1 MIKDIS
7 KIREELKGYEEV
19 DLPYEFYKGC
29 HIKYITLK
37 GDDESF
43 YTGGKFKYF
52 GDNCIFLENKCRSW
66 SVPTIKKNK
75 DGSIN
80 YNSRFFIKEKQEEIC
95 DKKIEDLNNTINFQ
109 QSIIEKMSER
119 LKELEITQ
127 LSLIN
132 EKREYEDLLQQ
143 NRYNYKEKCIEN
155 EEQKKIIKKYE
166 KAIQKLSNSHGM
178 FH

>member
-19 DLPYEFYKGC
+19 DPEEFKKGC

-37 GDDESF
+37 DDDESF
-43 YTGGKFKYF
+43 YTGGKFQYF
-52 GDNCIFLENKCRSW
+52 GNDCIFLEHKCRTW
-66 SVPTIKKNK
+66 SVPIVIKNK
-75 DGSIN
+75 DGSIS
-80 YNSRFFIKEKQEEIC
+80 YNSRFYIKAEQEEIC
-95 DKKIEDLNNTINFQ
+95 DKKVEDLNNTVQFQ
-109 QSIIEKMSER
+109 QSIIEKISQR

-166 KAIQKLSNSHGM
+166 KAIQKLSNSHSM

>member
-19 DLPYEFYKGC
+19 ELPYEFDKGC

-52 GDNCIFLENKCRSW
+52 GNDKIFLENKCKTW
-66 SVPTIKKNK
+66 SVPIVKKNK
-75 DGSIN
+75 DGTIY
-80 YNSRFFIKEKQEEIC
+80 YNSRFFIKEKDEEIC

-119 LKELEITQ
+119 LKELEITKV
-127 LSLIN
+127 SLIN

-166 KAIQKLSNSHGM
+166 KAIQKLSNSHSM
-178 FH
+178 FQ

>member
-19 DLPYEFYKGC
+19 ELPYEFDKGC

-43 YTGGKFKYF
+43 YTGGRFKYF
-52 GDNCIFLENKCRSW
+52 GNDCIFLEYKCKTW
-66 SVPTIKKNK
+66 SVPIVKKNK
-75 DGSIN
+75 DGTIY
-80 YNSRFFIKEKQEEIC
+80 YNSRFFIKEINEEKC
-95 DKKIEDLNNTINFQ
+95 DKKIEDLNNTITFQ

-119 LKELEITQ
+119 LKELEITKV
-127 LSLIN
+127 SLIN
-132 EKREYEDLLQQ
+132 EKRENEALLQQ

-155 EEQKKIIKKYE
+155 DEQKKIIKKYE
-166 KAIQKLSNSHGM
+166 NAIQKLSNSHSM